1 MEKSGPDVQ
10 NEKLLALLKELAS
23 LQIKEMQVGAASFV
37 KKTGRTISE
46 SVEELKKYL
55 EEQSKIYKQSRTDID
70 EVVERYKGDLADARK
85 LYKDEKSH
93 LIEEKSE
100 WEDSLTESRAEYA
113 EKKQE
118 FLGMAGYKQFIE
130 KRQEIARLEQ
140 QGRKKE
146 AAKKRE
152 EFAEYKASLAK
163 QEKALKIGMSLSI
176 EQGNTIRIKEMA
188 ENLEAI
194 QEQMVLAERD
204 TELAT
209 IRSKMGMHKREI
221 ANLEKQIENCET
233 NFKTEVENL
242 TDARGKAIAK
252 VDKQNMLQ
260 KLMVKMFG
268 SAKKFDQNV
277 MKPLKQNIETFSTVT
292 LPARK
297 IEMQDRRAKRKRE
310 FIEKAGQVKETAIE
324 KAGRAKETVVEKVGQ
339 VKEVAVEKAGQVKET
354 AIEKAGKAKE
364 TVVEKAGQ
372 VKEVAEDTFLK
383 VIAKA
388 KDTKN
393 NIITGIKARMMSSI
407 QKKRNREKKLE
418 MQDPAKK
425 YEKGMFTRPNKEHD
439 ENHSGEVQIEDV
451 DAEHGDR

>member
-1 MEKSGPDVQ
+1 MP
-10 NEKLLALLKELAS
+10 
-23 LQIKEMQVGAASFV
+23 
-37 KKTGRTISE
+37 
-46 SVEELKKYL
+46 
-55 EEQSKIYKQSRTDID
+55 
-70 EVVERYKGDLADARK
+70 
-85 LYKDEKSH
+85 
-93 LIEEKSE
+93 
-100 WEDSLTESRAEYA
+100 
-113 EKKQE
+113 
-118 FLGMAGYKQFIE
+118 GYKQFIE

-339 VKEVAVEKAGQVKET
+339 VKEVA
-354 AIEKAGKAKE
+354 
-364 TVVEKAGQ
+364 
-372 VKEVAEDTFLK
+372 EDTFLK

-451 DAEHGDR
+451 DAEHGDRQ

>member
-10 NEKLLALLKELAS
+10 NEKLLALLKELTS

-163 QEKALKIGMSLSI
+163 QEKALKIGMNLSI

-188 ENLEAI
+188 DELGRI
-194 QEQMVLAERD
+194 QEQRALAERD

-221 ANLEKQIENCET
+221 ANLEKQIENMQKYNVPVVVAINKFVSDSEAEIKFIEEFCNE
-233 NFKTEVENL
+233 
-242 TDARGKAIAK
+242 RGVRVALC
-252 VDKQNMLQ
+252 KQNMLQ

-324 KAGRAKETVVEKVGQ
+324 KAG
-339 VKEVAVEKAGQVKET
+339 QVKET
-354 AIEKAGKAKE
+354 AIEKAGRAKE
-364 TVVEKAGQ
+364 TVVEKVGQ

-425 YEKGMFTRPNKEHD
+425 YEKGMFTRPNKKHD
-439 ENHSGEVQIEDV
+439 EDHSGEVQREDV
-451 DAEHGDR
+451 DAGHGDR

>member
-1 MEKSGPDVQ
+1 
-10 NEKLLALLKELAS
+10 
-23 LQIKEMQVGAASFV
+23 MQVGAASFV

-163 QEKALKIGMSLSI
+163 QEKALKIGMNLSI

-188 ENLEAI
+188 DELGRI
-194 QEQMVLAERD
+194 QEQRALAERD

-339 VKEVAVEKAGQVKET
+339 VKEVA
-354 AIEKAGKAKE
+354 
-364 TVVEKAGQ
+364 
-372 VKEVAEDTFLK
+372 EDTFLK

-439 ENHSGEVQIEDV
+439 EDHSGEVQREDV
-451 DAEHGDR
+451 DAGHGDR

>member
-10 NEKLLALLKELAS
+10 NEKLLALLKELTS

-163 QEKALKIGMSLSI
+163 QEKALKIGMNLSI

-188 ENLEAI
+188 DELGRI
-194 QEQMVLAERD
+194 QEQRALAERD

-324 KAGRAKETVVEKVGQ
+324 KAG
-339 VKEVAVEKAGQVKET
+339 QVKET
-354 AIEKAGKAKE
+354 AIEKAGRAKE
-364 TVVEKAGQ
+364 TVVEIVGQ
-372 VKEVAEDTFLK
+372 VK
-383 VIAKA
+383 
-388 KDTKN
+388 
-393 NIITGIKARMMSSI
+393 
-407 QKKRNREKKLE
+407 
-418 MQDPAKK
+418 
-425 YEKGMFTRPNKEHD
+425 
-439 ENHSGEVQIEDV
+439 
-451 DAEHGDR
+451 

>member
-163 QEKALKIGMSLSI
+163 QEKALKIGMNLSI

-188 ENLEAI
+188 DELGRI
-194 QEQMVLAERD
+194 QEQRALAERD

-221 ANLEKQIENCET
+221 ANLEK
-233 NFKTEVENL
+233 
-242 TDARGKAIAK
+242 
-252 VDKQNMLQ
+252 Q

-425 YEKGMFTRPNKEHD
+425 YEKGMFTRPNKKHD
-439 ENHSGEVQIEDV
+439 EDHSGEVQREDV
-451 DAEHGDR
+451 DAGHGDR

>member
-85 LYKDEKSH
+85 LYKDEKRH

-118 FLGMAGYKQFIE
+118 FIGMPGYKQFIE

-140 QGRKKE
+140 QGKKEE

-152 EFAEYKASLAK
+152 EFTEYKASLAK

-233 NFKTEVENL
+233 NFKTEVENVFD
-242 TDARGKAIAK
+242 TGRGINEEVVQLISKMKNEPEWMREIRLKALEAY
-252 VDKQNMLQ
+252 
-260 KLMVKMFG
+260 
-268 SAKKFDQNV
+268 
-277 MKPLKQNIETFSTVT
+277 NI
-292 LPARK
+292 
-297 IEMQDRRAKRKRE
+297 
-310 FIEKAGQVKETAIE
+310 
-324 KAGRAKETVVEKVGQ
+324 
-339 VKEVAVEKAGQVKET
+339 
-354 AIEKAGKAKE
+354 
-364 TVVEKAGQ
+364 
-372 VKEVAEDTFLK
+372 
-383 VIAKA
+383 
-388 KDTKN
+388 
-393 NIITGIKARMMSSI
+393 
-407 QKKRNREKKLE
+407 LE
-418 MQDPAKK
+418 MPTWGPDLSELKMDEIATYVKPKTK
-425 YEKGMFTRPNKEHD
+425 LNSNTNYDMCIDEMLFKIWEEID
-439 ENHSGEVQIEDV
+439 ENNS
-451 DAEHGDR
+451 RS